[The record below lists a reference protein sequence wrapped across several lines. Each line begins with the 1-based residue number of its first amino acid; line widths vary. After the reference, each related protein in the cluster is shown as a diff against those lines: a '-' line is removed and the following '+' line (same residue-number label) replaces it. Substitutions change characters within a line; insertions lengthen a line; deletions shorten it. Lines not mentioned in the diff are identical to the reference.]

1 MACIAKSA
9 WNTGNQRHSAS
20 PPSFPSCKKF
30 LSVRAIIQN
39 LEQLHKKWGG
49 KGDPLWP
56 QRVVPM
62 FSTLSSPLPG
72 ALRCCGL
79 IHATRWLSWGCIVLQ
94 PCVSTFLNFSMCLSP
109 VLNGDHLK
117 PLLKCLPEAGPTA
130 VGILLPFLLCVCSL
144 WLAGYLLQ
152 EKTSL
157 D

>member
-1 MACIAKSA
+1 MWLVLLKAPGILETKGILHLPFPFPPAKIPVSESR
-9 WNTGNQRHSAS
+9 N
-20 PPSFPSCKKF
+20 PKF
-30 LSVRAIIQN
+30 RAAPQ
-39 LEQLHKKWGG
+39 KVGG

-79 IHATRWLSWGCIVLQ
+79 IHTTRWLSWGCIVLQ

-117 PLLKCLPEAGPTA
+117 PLLKCFPEAGPTA